1 MSDTEVASTAVT
13 SDAAP
18 LVTQEVAATC
28 LGVKVP
34 QSPFLTET
42 RIERINAARY
52 EGQEIAGAL
61 HVVRED
67 DRVLEVGAGLG
78 VVGAV
83 IAMNARPEKVLSFE
97 ANPELVPVITALHEM
112 NELGGR
118 VELRNQVLFA
128 GADRPE
134 TMEFHL
140 RNSFLGS
147 SLLNEGGRPSRVV
160 EIPTVDL
167 AEVVAELQPTVL
179 VMDIEGG
186 ELALL
191 EAMDLSPFRAIVIE
205 FHPEA
210 YEVKGMRRCK
220 TILREGGFQKIED
233 VSSRTVWTCLRDDAP
248 T

>member
-1 MSDTEVASTAVT
+1 MSDPESV
-13 SDAAP
+13 P
-18 LVTQEVAATC
+18 EVAARC
-28 LGVKVP
+28 LGVDVP
-34 QSPFLTET
+34 ASAFLTET

-83 IAMNARPEKVLSFE
+83 IAKNARPEKVLSFE
-97 ANPELVPVITALHEM
+97 ANPELVPVIRALHQM
-112 NELGGR
+112 NALGDR

-128 GADRPE
+128 GPDRPA
-134 TMEFHL
+134 TMAFHV

-147 SLLNEGGRPSRVV
+147 SLLNEGGRPSQVV
-160 EIPTVDL
+160 EVPTADM
-167 AEVVAELQPTVL
+167 AEVLTELRPTVL

-191 EAMDLSPFRAIVIE
+191 EAMDLAPFRAIVIE

-210 YEVKGMRRCK
+210 YAVAGMRRCK
-220 TILREGGFQKIED
+220 TILRAAGFEKVEE
-233 VSSRTVWTCLRDDAP
+233 VSSRTVWTCIRAEGATP
-248 T
+248 